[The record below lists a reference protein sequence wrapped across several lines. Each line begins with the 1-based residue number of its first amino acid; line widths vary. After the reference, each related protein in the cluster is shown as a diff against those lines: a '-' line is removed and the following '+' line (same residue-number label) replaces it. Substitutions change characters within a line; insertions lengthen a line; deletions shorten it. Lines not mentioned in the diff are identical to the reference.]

1 MSCNFSQKQTTMDDV
16 VHKLNV
22 VTLQNTSVIYDIEG
36 ISTEGVE
43 AKVNY
48 VDGKITESVTI
59 IYADTWQATIIYEF
73 EKNKIKVLEAKYFYE
88 TEIEKVKSYEDMR
101 LVYEIRYFIDF
112 KGNIIGNEIPNRIDV
127 FKEFKKVVPFKL
139 K

>member
-1 MSCNFSQKQTTMDDV
+1 MSCNFSQKQTTIDNV

-22 VTLQNTSVIYDIEG
+22 VTLQDTWVIYDIEG
-36 ISTEGVE
+36 ISTEGAE

-59 IYADTWQATIIYEF
+59 VYADTWQTTIVYEF
-73 EKNKIKVLEAKYFYE
+73 EIDKIKVLEAKYFYE

-101 LVYEIRYFIDF
+101 LAYEIRYFIDF
-112 KGNIIGNEIPNRIDV
+112 KGDIIGNEIPDRIDI